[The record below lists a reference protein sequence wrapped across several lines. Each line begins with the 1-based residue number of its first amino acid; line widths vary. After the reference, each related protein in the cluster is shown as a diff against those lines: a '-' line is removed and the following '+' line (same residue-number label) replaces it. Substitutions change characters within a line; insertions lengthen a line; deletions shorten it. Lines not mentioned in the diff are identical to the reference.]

1 VDEEPRIPLII
12 FLHLGPK
19 PLRCR
24 ISSKKAQETESNAL
38 GSVWMSEL
46 EGMELNWVQYQ
57 ISRGIEMRC
66 DSNSIVWMSLHWRLE
81 S

>member
-1 VDEEPRIPLII
+1 MLILFCI
-12 FLHLGPK
+12 FFIKPK
-19 PLRCR
+19 L
-24 ISSKKAQETESNAL
+24 L

>member
-1 VDEEPRIPLII
+1 
-12 FLHLGPK
+12 
-19 PLRCR
+19 
-24 ISSKKAQETESNAL
+24 
-38 GSVWMSEL
+38 MSEL

>member
-1 VDEEPRIPLII
+1 MHSQDHVDDPFRAMFF
-12 FLHLGPK
+12 FLKNLFGH
-19 PLRCR
+19 
-24 ISSKKAQETESNAL
+24 TEQLVVL
-38 GSVWMSEL
+38 GSVWMFEL